1 MSISETLSLIHH
13 PNPILSQKAKAVSG
27 FDGIATVDNPEIQE
41 IAQKM
46 IRIMKTNGGVG
57 LSAPQVGLP
66 WRLFVTID
74 PRNLEGGV
82 VWINPSIE
90 TVGGKGFK
98 SEFEGCLSLP
108 GVQHRV
114 RRANVVRIKG
124 YDENGKYVERVSS
137 SPILAR
143 IWQHEYDHLN
153 GILIIDKGKKAVKSR
168 GKKRKKKR
176 G

>member
-1 MSISETLSLIHH
+1 MSISKTLSLIYH
-13 PNPILSQKAKAVSG
+13 PNPVLSQKAKPV
-27 FDGIATVDNPEIQE
+27 TLDNPKVQE
-41 IAQKM
+41 VAQEM
-46 IRIMKTNGGVG
+46 IEIMKKNGGVG

-66 WRLFVTID
+66 WRLFVTVNA
-74 PRNLEGGV
+74 RYLEGGV

-90 TVGGKGFK
+90 RVGGSGFK

-114 RRANVVRIKG
+114 RRANIVRIKG
-124 YDENGKYVERVSS
+124 YDENGKYIERLSS

-153 GILIIDKGKKAVKSR
+153 GVLIIDKGKKTVKKR
-168 GKKRKKKR
+168 GKKRKNKR